1 MRKRTLHFIGAFLV
15 IFAVSCQNSGDTSN
29 NSSDNEQSQSMQI
42 KSSVE
47 AELDA
52 IRDKSNDLIEK
63 ISNATY
69 AERKNLQDD
78 VEFFVDETKEK
89 LTEMK
94 ADSDMEQG
102 VEDILNSI
110 EDNTNILVEEVKQFS
125 NKTEEEWKETT
136 SNLSY
141 KMKEIGEEIEN
152 FFDE

>member
-1 MRKRTLHFIGAFLV
+1 
-15 IFAVSCQNSGDTSN
+15 
-29 NSSDNEQSQSMQI
+29 MQI

-52 IRDKSNDLIEK
+52 IRDKSNDLMEK